1 MDSLAA
7 IALASEPADEKVLED
22 KPRNRNEFIIN
33 KSLAKAIFGFGGF
46 VWLLCTC
53 VLWGI
58 GNIETV
64 QNWGC
69 EAVANILSKIDL
81 TVFFAA
87 YMILNW
93 WNMFNARVIGKNR
106 SIFSGLGKNIK
117 FTGIIGLIL
126 IVTILIVQLGGEVF
140 QTHALSWQTWVT
152 IILVTSPVVI
162 VRELYFQ
169 LIGKNK

>member
-1 MDSLAA
+1 
-7 IALASEPADEKVLED
+7 
-22 KPRNRNEFIIN
+22 
-33 KSLAKAIFGFGGF
+33 
-46 VWLLCTC
+46 
-53 VLWGI
+53 
-58 GNIETV
+58 
-64 QNWGC
+64 
-69 EAVANILSKIDL
+69 
-81 TVFFAA
+81 
-87 YMILNW
+87 
-93 WNMFNARVIGKNR
+93 MFNARVIGKNR